1 MMRVMIKRK
10 SFGSKEVLRDISLE
24 LQDGS
29 SYIIE
34 GPSGIGKTT
43 LMRILSGLDADFE
56 GSIENPYRSPIVL
69 FQENRLIENLSLISN
84 LRAVSDD
91 TDRIREVLHNL
102 ELEGEERSAIATL
115 SGGMK
120 RRAAIARALI
130 RDYDALFLDEP
141 FTGLDESLID
151 RVAEYIKR
159 EAKGRT
165 IIIISH
171 DALDKARF
179 SAIPIVLKKE

>member
-1 MMRVMIKRK
+1 MMRTVIRRK
-10 SFGSKEVLRDISLE
+10 IFGDKEVLKDISLE
-24 LQDGS
+24 LEDGK

-43 LMRILSGLDADFE
+43 LMRILAGLDKDFD
-56 GSIENPYRSPIVL
+56 GVIDNPYKSPIVL

-84 LRAVSDD
+84 LKAVNDD
-91 TDRIREVLHNL
+91 VSRIKDVLRSL
-102 ELEGEERSAIATL
+102 ELEGEEKNAVSTL

-120 RRAAIARALI
+120 RRVAIARALI
-130 RDYDALFLDEP
+130 ADYDALFLDEP

-151 RVAEYIKR
+151 RVAEYIKK
-159 EAKGRT
+159 EAAGKT

-171 DALDKARF
+171 DAIDKDRF

>member
-1 MMRVMIKRK
+1 MRAVIRRK
-10 SFGSKEVLRDISLE
+10 AFGDKEVLKNITIELE
-24 LQDGS
+24 NGK

-43 LMRILSGLDADFE
+43 LMRILAGLDNDFD
-56 GSIENPYRSPIVL
+56 GDVENPYKSPMVL

-84 LRAVSDD
+84 LKAVNSD
-91 TDRIREVLHNL
+91 IRRLEEVLHCL
-102 ELEGEERSAIATL
+102 ELAGEENNAVSTL

-130 RDYDALFLDEP
+130 ADYDALFLDEP

-159 EAKGRT
+159 EAAGKT

-171 DALDKARF
+171 DALDKDRF